1 MKKQK
6 LDSIIELA
14 SVLARQTDFQEI
26 LRLVTQKASAI
37 INARNVLLMMV
48 NPVTRETIKTLYR
61 QGSDP
66 VDHHYQLLHTY
77 LTGWVIENNSGF
89 ITRDIATD
97 RRFRPELFGELP
109 VKSAMCA
116 PFRGEGMITGT
127 LLLLNHEEDLV
138 FSEEDFEILEKF
150 AAVASPFLRNIQK
163 IQKYF
168 ASSLPQDALI
178 QKYKAHGLLGDS
190 EQYVKLLQSIEA
202 AANSDVRVLLEG
214 QSGTGKELVA
224 RAIHNISARASN
236 KFVTIDCGAIPR
248 ELIESE
254 MFGHLKGAFTGAGES
269 RKGLMQEANGGT
281 LFMDEITNLPVDVQ
295 AKFLRVLQE
304 NEIRPLG
311 SNQVH
316 KINVRFIAAASRS
329 LRELVER
336 GEFREDL
343 FYRLYVYPIE
353 IPSLSQRREDIPLLA
368 HHFLRNFARE
378 QQKKVENI
386 SGDLLEFLKNH
397 PWTGNIRELENLV
410 ERLVTLTPPETKT
423 MDAGLLPAEFQDAWA
438 KRSTQKTIIQSLKPL
453 KESVADLEKQSIE
466 NALILC
472 DGNQSRA
479 ARMLQISEHTIR
491 YKMKKLGIT
500 GQRG

>member
-1 MKKQK
+1 MNKQK

-14 SVLARQTDFQEI
+14 SVLDRQTDFQEI
-26 LRLVTQKASAI
+26 LRLVTQKAFAI
-37 INARNVLLMMV
+37 MNARNVLVMMV
-48 NPVTRETIKTLYR
+48 NPMTRETIKTLYR
-61 QGSDP
+61 QGRDP

-77 LTGWVIENNSGF
+77 LTGWVIENNRGF
-89 ITRDIATD
+89 ITKDIAID
-97 RRFRPELFGELP
+97 RRFRNDLFEEVP
-109 VKSAMCA
+109 VKSVMCA

-127 LLLLNHEEDLV
+127 LLVINQSED
-138 FSEEDFEILEKF
+138 FIFGEEDFDILEKF

-163 IQKYF
+163 IQQYF
-168 ASSLPQDALI
+168 VSPVPQDTLI
-178 QKYKAHGLLGDS
+178 NKYKAHGLLGGS
-190 EQYVKLLQSIEA
+190 EEFIKLLRSVEA
-202 AANSDVRVLLEG
+202 AASSDVRILLEG
-214 QSGTGKELVA
+214 ESGTGKELVA
-224 RAIHNISARASN
+224 RAIHNVSPRASN
-236 KFVTIDCGAIPR
+236 KFIAVDCGAIPR

-269 RKGLMQEANGGT
+269 RKGLMQEADGGT
-281 LFMDEITNLPVDVQ
+281 LFMDEITNLPLDVQ

-311 SNQVH
+311 SNQVR
-316 KINVRFIAAASRS
+316 KINVRFIAASSRS

-343 FYRLYVYPIE
+343 FYRLYVYPID
-353 IPSLSQRREDIPLLA
+353 IPSLSHRREDIPLLV
-368 HHFLRNFARE
+368 HHFLRKFARE

-397 PWTGNIRELENLV
+397 PWTGNIRELENLL
-410 ERLVTLTPPETKT
+410 ERLVTLTPPETKV
-423 MDAGLLPAEFQDAWA
+423 MDAGMLPTELQDAWTN
-438 KRSTQKTIIQSLKPL
+438 RSSQKPVTKSLKPL
-453 KESVADLEKQSIE
+453 KESVAELEKLSIE

-472 DGNQSRA
+472 DWNQSRA

-500 GQRG
+500 GQH

>member
-6 LDSIIELA
+6 LASIIELA

-37 INARNVLLMMV
+37 IKARNVLVMMV

-61 QGSDP
+61 EGSEP

-77 LTGWVIENNSGF
+77 LTGWVIENNKGF
-89 ITRDIATD
+89 LARDLATD
-97 RRFRPELFGELP
+97 RRFRSELVGELP
-109 VKSAMCA
+109 VKSVMCA

-127 LLLLNHEEDLV
+127 LLLLNHAEDFV

-163 IQKYF
+163 IQAYF
-168 ASSLPQDALI
+168 ASPMPHDTLI
-178 QKYKAHGLLGDS
+178 HKYKAHGLLGGS
-190 EQYVKLLQSIEA
+190 ETFIKLLQALEA
-202 AANSDVRVLLEG
+202 AANADVRVLLEG
-214 QSGTGKELVA
+214 QSGTGKELIA

-248 ELIESE
+248 DLIESE
-254 MFGHLKGAFTGAGES
+254 MFGHVKGAFTGAGES
-269 RKGLMQEANGGT
+269 RKGLMQEADGGT
-281 LFMDEITNLPVDVQ
+281 LFMDEITNLPLEVQ

-316 KINVRFIAAASRS
+316 KINVRFIAASSRS

-343 FYRLYVYPIE
+343 FYRLYVYPID
-353 IPSLSQRREDIPLLA
+353 IPSLSQRREDIPLLVQ
-368 HHFLRNFARE
+368 HFLRKFARE
-378 QQKKVENI
+378 QQKKVQFI

-397 PWTGNIRELENLV
+397 PWNGNIRELENLL
-410 ERLVTLTPPETKT
+410 ERLVTLTHPEDKT
-423 MDAGLLPAEFQDAWA
+423 MDAGMLPAEFQDAWA
-438 KRSTQKTIIQSLKPL
+438 NMSKQKPIVEHLKPL
-453 KESVADLEKQSIE
+453 RESVEELEKQSIE

-479 ARMLQISEHTIR
+479 AKMLQISEHTIR

-500 GQRG
+500 GQYG